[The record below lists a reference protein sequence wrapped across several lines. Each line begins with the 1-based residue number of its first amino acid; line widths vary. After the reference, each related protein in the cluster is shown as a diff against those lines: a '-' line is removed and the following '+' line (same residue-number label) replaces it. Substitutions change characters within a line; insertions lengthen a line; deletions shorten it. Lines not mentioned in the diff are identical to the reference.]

1 MYLQYYRF
9 YEGGIYL
16 TAEIAILNKM
26 AVALA
31 ADSAV
36 TIGSDVN
43 QKVYNSANKLFA
55 LSKYHPVGVMIYGGA
70 NFMGVPWEIIIKSYR
85 KKLQNNKF
93 DTLEEYVEDF
103 LSFLIKDKRF
113 CNATSERE
121 LIERIC
127 LASLTTILGNQVTN
141 EINRLISN
149 GEQVQNE
156 YVSSLLENII
166 TEKVN
171 ELQNLRDI
179 IIYKDFDK
187 EFNEIYSTVIEE
199 IIGDLL
205 NFEVTDILKSLI
217 VQYTGLLVQKE
228 IFADSFSGLVIS
240 GYGEE
245 EIFPSLYEFHI
256 EGIILG
262 ELKYIKRPTICIG
275 SSNDEDHITAAM
287 RPFAQKEMVH
297 SFMNG
302 VEPSLHSVYLQ
313 IFLHALTQHFD
324 FLEDIID
331 KSKVNDWHI
340 LRDEHQEIL
349 MKSIESS
356 VNEFQYDYFTQ
367 PIMNI
372 LDVLPKEEIAA
383 MAEAL
388 VNLTSFKRKV
398 TMDAE
403 TVGGPIDVAVITKGD
418 GFVWIKRKHYF
429 KPELNY
435 QFFNNYLGGKNNG
448 Y

>member
-1 MYLQYYRF
+1 
-9 YEGGIYL
+9 
-16 TAEIAILNKM
+16 M

-43 QKVYNSANKLFA
+43 QKVYNSANKMFA
-55 LSKYHPVGVMIYGGA
+55 LSKYHPVGIMMYGGA

-85 KKLQNNKF
+85 KELQKNKF
-93 DTLEEYVEDF
+93 DTLKEYMEDF
-103 LSFLIKDKRF
+103 LKFLIEDKRF
-113 CNATSERE
+113 FNPTSERE

-127 LASLTTILGNQVTN
+127 YTSLTTILGDQVTK
-141 EINRLISN
+141 EINRLIKK
-149 GEQVQNE
+149 GEQVQDE
-156 YVSSLLENII
+156 YVSSILENII
-166 TEKVN
+166 IEKID
-171 ELQNLRDI
+171 EFQSLRNI
-179 IIYKDFDK
+179 INYEGFDEK
-187 EFNEIYSTVIEE
+187 FKQTYSDVIVE
-199 IIGDLL
+199 IIEDLL
-205 NFEVTDILKSLI
+205 NFEVTDELKNSI

-228 IFADSFSGLVIS
+228 TFSDSFSGLVIS
-240 GYGEE
+240 GYGEQ
-245 EIFPSLYEFHI
+245 EIFPSLYEFYI
-256 EGIILG
+256 EGIIFG
-262 ELKYIKRPTICIG
+262 ELKYIERPTIHIG
-275 SSNDEDHITAAM
+275 SSNDENHTTAAI

-302 VEPSLHSVYLQ
+302 VEPSLHNVYLQ
-313 IFLHALTQHFD
+313 VFSHALNQHFD

-331 KSKVNDWHI
+331 KSKVDDWHTI
-340 LRDEHQEIL
+340 RNEHQEVL
-349 MKSIESS
+349 MSSIRSS
-356 VNEFQYDYFTQ
+356 VNEFKDEFFTQ

-435 QFFNNYLGGKNNG
+435 QFFNNYLGEEK
-448 Y
+448 